1 MLCLIHGLSTKKGE
15 HEMSQPNLTPG
26 TPNNVALNQGIN
38 SKPDTMS
45 KIIINKFLRN
55 KLAVIGAIILTII
68 ILAAV
73 FAPFIAPYSFEEQRL
88 VDKLKP
94 PGEEFLLGT
103 DKFGRDLLTRLLFG
117 ARISL
122 LVGFAS
128 VFGAIT
134 IGTLIGSVAG
144 YFGGK
149 LDAVLMRFVDI
160 LLSIPSIFLLIT
172 LVTIFQPGVD
182 KLILIFALTGWMG
195 TARLVRGEFLS
206 LRTREFVLASKTIG
220 TRSHT
225 IIFSHI
231 LPNAMGP
238 IIVSAT
244 LQIGGVI
251 LAESALSY
259 LGLGIQP
266 PTPSWGNM
274 LQDAQ
279 NFTIMLTAWWY
290 PLFPG
295 LMILITVLCF
305 NFVGDGLR
313 DALDPKVND

>member
-1 MLCLIHGLSTKKGE
+1 
-15 HEMSQPNLTPG
+15 MSQPNLTPG
-26 TPNNVALNQGIN
+26 TPNTVALNQGVAN
-38 SKPDTMS
+38 KPDTMT

-55 KLAVIGAIILTII
+55 KLAVIGAVILTII

-73 FAPFIAPYSFEEQRL
+73 FAPVIAPYSFEEQSL
-88 VDKLKP
+88 IDKLKP
-94 PGEEFLLGT
+94 PGEEYLLGT

-122 LVGFAS
+122 LVGFVS

-149 LDAVLMRFVDI
+149 LDAILMRFVDI

>member
-1 MLCLIHGLSTKKGE
+1 MQTQPST
-15 HEMSQPNLTPG
+15 QPNNQSLN
-26 TPNNVALNQGIN
+26 PNVKKN
-38 SKPDTMS
+38 PDTLT
-45 KIIINKFLRN
+45 KITINKFMKN
-55 KLAVIGAIILTII
+55 KLAVIGAVMLFII
-68 ILAAV
+68 ITLALL
-73 FAPFIAPYSFEEQRL
+73 APWITQFEPQKQSL
-88 VDKLKP
+88 LNKLQS
-94 PGEEFLLGT
+94 PGGEHWLGT
-103 DKFGRDLLTRLLFG
+103 DRFGRDVFSRILFG

-128 VFGAIT
+128 VAGSIT
-134 IGTLIGSVAG
+134 IGTVIGAIAG

-149 LDAVLMRFVDI
+149 IDAILMRIVDVI
-160 LLSIPSIFLLIT
+160 ISIPTIFLLIT

-182 KLILIFALTGWMG
+182 KLILIFALTGWTF

-206 LRTREFVLASKTIG
+206 LRSREFVLASKTIG

-244 LQIGGVI
+244 LGVGGVI

-279 NFTIMLTAWWY
+279 NFTIMLKHWWY

-295 LMILITVLCF
+295 LMILITVLSF

-313 DALDPKVND
+313 DALDPKTLD

>member
-1 MLCLIHGLSTKKGE
+1 MQTSNTSTE
-15 HEMSQPNLTPG
+15 S
-26 TPNNVALNQGIN
+26 PNNLSLHPNFKK
-38 SKPDTMS
+38 KPDTMT
-45 KIIINKFLRN
+45 KIIVNKFKKN
-55 KLAVIGAIILTII
+55 KLAVFGSIVLSII
-68 ILAAV
+68 ILAAI
-73 FAPFIAPYSFEEQRL
+73 FAPVIAPYEFEDQNL
-88 VDKLKP
+88 INKLKEP
-94 PGEEFLLGT
+94 SKEHLMGT
-103 DKFGRDLLTRLLFG
+103 DRFGRDVFTRLLYG
-117 ARISL
+117 ARVSL

-128 VFGAIT
+128 VLGSIT
-134 IGTLIGSVAG
+134 IGTIVGAIAG

-149 LDAVLMRFVDI
+149 IDAILMRIVDI
-160 LLSIPSIFLLIT
+160 ILSIPQIFLLIT
-172 LVTIFQPGVD
+172 LVTIFQPGID
-182 KLILIFALTGWMG
+182 KLILIFAILGWTG

-206 LRTREFVLASKTIG
+206 LRSREFVLASKTVG
-220 TRSHT
+220 TKSYK

-244 LQIGGVI
+244 LAVGGVI

-266 PTPSWGNM
+266 PDPSWGNM

-279 NFTIMLTAWWY
+279 NYTIMLTAPWY

-295 LMILITVLCF
+295 LMILITVLSF

-313 DALDPKVND
+313 DALDPKINE

>member
-1 MLCLIHGLSTKKGE
+1 MQTQPSTQPTNQSLNPNIKK
-15 HEMSQPNLTPG
+15 
-26 TPNNVALNQGIN
+26 
-38 SKPDTMS
+38 KPDTLT
-45 KIIINKFLRN
+45 KITINKFMKN
-55 KLAVIGAIILTII
+55 KLAVIGAVLLFII
-68 ILAAV
+68 ITLAL
-73 FAPFIAPYSFEEQRL
+73 FAPLIAQFEPQKQSL
-88 VDKLKP
+88 LNKLQT
-94 PGEEFLLGT
+94 PGGEHWLGT
-103 DKFGRDLLTRLLFG
+103 DRYGRDVFARILFG
-117 ARISL
+117 ARVSL

-128 VFGAIT
+128 VAGSIT
-134 IGTLIGSVAG
+134 IGTVIGAVAG

-149 LDAVLMRFVDI
+149 IDAVLMRIVDVI
-160 LLSIPSIFLLIT
+160 ISIPTIFLLIT

-182 KLILIFALTGWMG
+182 KLILIFALTGWTF

-244 LQIGGVI
+244 LGVGGVI

-279 NFTIMLTAWWY
+279 NFTIMLKHWWY

-295 LMILITVLCF
+295 LMILITVLSF

-313 DALDPKVND
+313 DALDPKTLD

>member
-1 MLCLIHGLSTKKGE
+1 MQTQPSTQPTNQSLNPNIKK
-15 HEMSQPNLTPG
+15 
-26 TPNNVALNQGIN
+26 
-38 SKPDTMS
+38 KPDTLTKITIS
-45 KIIINKFLRN
+45 KFMKN
-55 KLAVIGAIILTII
+55 KLAVIGAVLLFII
-68 ILAAV
+68 ITLAL
-73 FAPFIAPYSFEEQRL
+73 FAPLIAQFEPQKQSL
-88 VDKLKP
+88 LNKLQT
-94 PGEEFLLGT
+94 PGGEHWLGT
-103 DKFGRDLLTRLLFG
+103 DRYGRDVFSRILFG
-117 ARISL
+117 ARVSL

-128 VFGAIT
+128 VAGSIT
-134 IGTLIGSVAG
+134 IGTVIGAVAG

-149 LDAVLMRFVDI
+149 IDAVLMRIVDVI
-160 LLSIPSIFLLIT
+160 ISIPTIFLLIT

-182 KLILIFALTGWMG
+182 KLILIFALTGWTF

-244 LQIGGVI
+244 LGVGGVI

-279 NFTIMLTAWWY
+279 NFTIMLKHWWY

-295 LMILITVLCF
+295 LMILITVLSF

-313 DALDPKVND
+313 DALDPKTLD

>member
-1 MLCLIHGLSTKKGE
+1 MAQT
-15 HEMSQPNLTPG
+15 NLTPG
-26 TPNNVALNQGIN
+26 TPNVALNQGIKN
-38 SKPDTMS
+38 KPDTMT
-45 KIIINKFLRN
+45 KIIVTKFLRN
-55 KLAVIGAIILTII
+55 KLAVIGGIILSII
-68 ILAAV
+68 ILAAI
-73 FAPFIAPYSFEEQRL
+73 FAPWIAPHSFEEQRL
-88 VDKLKP
+88 LDKLKP
-94 PGEEFLLGT
+94 PSSEYLLGT

-134 IGTLIGSVAG
+134 IGTLVGALAG

-149 LDAVLMRFVDI
+149 LDAILMRFVDI

-238 IIVSAT
+238 IIVSAS